1 MSHNLENVVEFQR
14 SLEGIMNKLALG
26 DMVDYS
32 FDEAIKICHWMGR
45 RVRPVGA
52 EWYIIA
58 EKKETRYA
66 LWIDSGD
73 REYITQPDH
82 IMQRWEVLS

>member
-14 SLEGIMNKLALG
+14 SLEDIMNKLALG

-45 RVRPVGA
+45 
-52 EWYIIA
+52 I
-58 EKKETRYA
+58 
-66 LWIDSGD
+66 S
-73 REYITQPDH
+73 
-82 IMQRWEVLS
+82 